1 MLPKLADE
9 LIFTPKFC
17 HKKTAS
23 ILHCQIIGGGGGVE
37 CNQVINSCLKETEE
51 CSIVNNVLLTGKTK
65 RLKEAKEEAQA
76 EIEVFRK
83 EQEKEFQDYQK
94 DVCRF
99 VKKTTK
105 IYF

>member
-1 MLPKLADE
+1 M
-9 LIFTPKFC
+9 
-17 HKKTAS
+17 
-23 ILHCQIIGGGGGVE
+23 E